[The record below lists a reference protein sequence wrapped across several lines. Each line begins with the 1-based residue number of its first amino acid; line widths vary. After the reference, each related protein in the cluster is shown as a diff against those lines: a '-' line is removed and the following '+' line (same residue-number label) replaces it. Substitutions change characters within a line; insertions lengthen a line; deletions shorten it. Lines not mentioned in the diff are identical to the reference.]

1 MNGRTQRNLSD
12 SSVNTV
18 VFAPHY
24 KFNFTAG
31 DLNDRWGWNNQVG
44 LDLGWKM
51 KNNLYLGLDGGFVFG
66 NQLRDSSIFSN
77 VYNSD
82 GTITGWAG
90 NYAQV
95 LFFMR
100 GASAHVDLGYV
111 WNKLGP
117 NPNSGLWLKFGVGYF
132 MHKIHI
138 ESLYDDVPQLE
149 GVYRKGYDKLTM
161 GFSTKQFIGYL
172 YQSDRMFLNF
182 YVGVEFVQGWNKNIR
197 TYNFDLG
204 GPDDRL
210 KRDFMISPKVGWL
223 IPIYKRTPKEF
234 YFD

>member
-1 MNGRTQRNLSD
+1 
-12 SSVNTV
+12 
-18 VFAPHY
+18 
-24 KFNFTAG
+24 
-31 DLNDRWGWNNQVG
+31 LNKLWGWNNQVG

-66 NQLRDSSIFSN
+66 NQLQDSSIFDGI
-77 VYNSD
+77 YNSG

-90 NYAQV
+90 NYADV

-100 GASAHVDLGYV
+100 GMSAHIDIGYV
-111 WNKLGP
+111 WSKLGH
-117 NPNSGLWLKFGVGYF
+117 NPNSGLWIKLGAGYF

-149 GVYRKGYDKLTM
+149 GEYRKGYDRLTM
-161 GFSTKQFIGYL
+161 GFSTKQFLGYL
-172 YQSDRMFLNF
+172 YQSDKTFLNF
-182 YVGVEFVQGWNKNIR
+182 YFGVEFVQGWDKNIR

-204 GPDDRL
+204 GPDTEL
-210 KRDFMISPKVGWL
+210 KKDLMISPKFGWL